1 MESTET
7 KQYPTVD
14 AACLQF
20 KKFLQSLEPSLEVR
34 EHFRNARLE
43 VLKGL
48 RQALDNRISDLS
60 RSAETGR
67 KIDVE

>member
-1 MESTET
+1 MDTTEA

-20 KKFLQSLEPSLEVR
+20 KKFLQSLEPSREVC
-34 EHFRNARLE
+34 EHFRQARLE

-48 RQALDNRISDLS
+48 RQILDNRISELS
-60 RSAETGR
+60 RAAETGR